1 MPWRICDG
9 MVIEVIPPV
18 FWKIALTLQSTL
30 EKTKADLKAVAAFI
44 ENKSSDQKLLLHK
57 KSSRFYFF

>member
-1 MPWRICDG
+1 

-30 EKTKADLKAVAAFI
+30 EKTKADLKAIAALT